1 MKPSSDIWEK
11 FVQLISSTEGNVT
24 FPSISID
31 PNGRTFLCKE
41 LNGAPFFLIRI
52 SRSTERPTFKL
63 KHVLVSFDTRYLVDT
78 PQFAGNDIF
87 VRISCE
93 DHSEDLRRI
102 FVHSVSAVLKSESSR
117 DPLELVNFLVE
128 LFRQRS
134 AGHAKSLIGL
144 WGELLYISASR
155 DIGSAVLAW
164 HAVPNQLRDFV
175 YRDFAIEVKTT
186 TSSERLHNFR
196 LEQISAA
203 GENDLLCS
211 ILVERSDLGE
221 SVLELAERIDALC
234 SDEVR
239 AKFWEKLL
247 PEIENF
253 DNNPEDIRFNY
264 LNARESIRF
273 YRLRGLARPVRD
285 SIGDG
290 EIKRINFELLID
302 SSVSEVNHVF

>member
-1 MKPSSDIWEK
+1 MNSSSDLWEK
-11 FVQLISSTEGNVT
+11 LLQLASSADGNLT

-31 PNGRTFLCKE
+31 PNGRTFLCKG

-93 DHSEDLRRI
+93 DRSEELRKI
-102 FVHSVSAVLKSESSR
+102 FVYSVSAVLKSQSSR

-134 AGHAKSLIGL
+134 VGHTKSLIGL
-144 WGELLYISASR
+144 WGELLYISASK
-155 DIGSAVLAW
+155 DIGSAILAW
-164 HAVPNQLRDFV
+164 HSVPNQLRDFV
-175 YRDFAIEVKTT
+175 YRDLAIEVKTT
-186 TSSERLHNFR
+186 TASERLHNFR
-196 LEQISAA
+196 LEQVSAA

-211 ILVERSDLGE
+211 ILLERSDLGE
-221 SVLELAERIDALC
+221 SVFELAQRIDTRC
-234 SDEVR
+234 PDEVR
-239 AKFWEKLL
+239 AIFWEKLL

-253 DNNPEDIRFNY
+253 DNSLEDVRFNY
-264 LNARESIRF
+264 QNARESIRF
-273 YRLRGLARPVRD
+273 FRLRRLARPVIE
-285 SIGDG
+285 STGDG
-290 EIKRINFELLID
+290 EIKRINFELLIN
-302 SSVSEVNHVF
+302 SSVSEIDHLF